1 MAKILVQVLY
11 DSRDLRSLIIFFS
24 KLVIWDS
31 LSKISFRVTP
41 YFDEKQKNIFRFR
54 SSRALS
60 QGFSNI
66 KTKPNKTKQNKNKN
80 KNKNKTKQNKTKPK
94 QNKTKQN
101 KTKQNKTKHI
111 FSNLSHI
118 GLLYKQHPALVKE
131 HSIAHWITIQCS
143 SLGIFWINE
152 IKFVIM
158 RLESIVHSYTIWVI
172 PVFY

>member
-80 KNKNKTKQNKTKPK
+80 KNKA
-94 QNKTKQN
+94 

-131 HSIAHWITIQCS
+131 HSIAQWITIQCS

-158 RLESIVHSYTIWVI
+158 RLECIVHSYTIWVI

>member
-80 KNKNKTKQNKTKPK
+80 KNKA
-94 QNKTKQN
+94 

-131 HSIAHWITIQCS
+131 HSIAQWITIQCS

-158 RLESIVHSYTIWVI
+158 RLESTVHSYTIWVI

>member
-54 SSRALS
+54 SSHALS

-80 KNKNKTKQNKTKPK
+80 KNKA
-94 QNKTKQN
+94 

-131 HSIAHWITIQCS
+131 HSTAQCITIQCS

>member
-31 LSKISFRVTP
+31 LSKITFRVTP

-80 KNKNKTKQNKTKPK
+80 KNKA
-94 QNKTKQN
+94 

-131 HSIAHWITIQCS
+131 HSIAQWITIQCS

>member
-66 KTKPNKTKQNKNKN
+66 KTKPNKTIQNKNKN
-80 KNKNKTKQNKTKPK
+80 KNKA
-94 QNKTKQN
+94 

-131 HSIAHWITIQCS
+131 HSIAQWITIQCS

-158 RLESIVHSYTIWVI
+158 RLESTVHSYTIWVI

>member
-80 KNKNKTKQNKTKPK
+80 KNKTKTKQN
-94 QNKTKQN
+94 Q
-101 KTKQNKTKHI
+101 TKHI

-118 GLLYKQHPALVKE
+118 GLLYKHPALVKE
-131 HSIAHWITIQCS
+131 HSIAQWITIQCS

>member
-80 KNKNKTKQNKTKPK
+80 KA
-94 QNKTKQN
+94 

-131 HSIAHWITIQCS
+131 HSIAQ
-143 SLGIFWINE
+143 
-152 IKFVIM
+152 
-158 RLESIVHSYTIWVI
+158 
-172 PVFY
+172 

>member
-80 KNKNKTKQNKTKPK
+80 KNKA
-94 QNKTKQN
+94 

-131 HSIAHWITIQCS
+131 HSIEQWITIQCS

-158 RLESIVHSYTIWVI
+158 RLESTVHSYTIWVI

>member
-31 LSKISFRVTP
+31 LSKISFRVIP

-80 KNKNKTKQNKTKPK
+80 KNKA
-94 QNKTKQN
+94 

-131 HSIAHWITIQCS
+131 HSIAQWITIQCS

>member
-1 MAKILVQVLY
+1 MAKSLVQVLY

-54 SSRALS
+54 SNRALS

-80 KNKNKTKQNKTKPK
+80 KNKA
-94 QNKTKQN
+94 

-131 HSIAHWITIQCS
+131 HSIAQWITIQCS
-143 SLGIFWINE
+143 SLRIFWINE

>member
-41 YFDEKQKNIFRFR
+41 YFDEKQKNTFRFR

-80 KNKNKTKQNKTKPK
+80 KNKA
-94 QNKTKQN
+94 

-131 HSIAHWITIQCS
+131 HSIAQWITIQCS

>member
-80 KNKNKTKQNKTKPK
+80 KNKA
-94 QNKTKQN
+94 

-131 HSIAHWITIQCS
+131 HSIAQWITIQCS

-152 IKFVIM
+152 IKFIIM

>member
-80 KNKNKTKQNKTKPK
+80 KNKA
-94 QNKTKQN
+94 

-131 HSIAHWITIQCS
+131 HSIAQWITIQCS

-172 PVFY
+172 QVFY

>member
-80 KNKNKTKQNKTKPK
+80 KNKV
-94 QNKTKQN
+94 

-131 HSIAHWITIQCS
+131 HSIAQWITIQCS

>member
-11 DSRDLRSLIIFFS
+11 DSMDLRSLIIFFS

-80 KNKNKTKQNKTKPK
+80 KA
-94 QNKTKQN
+94 

-131 HSIAHWITIQCS
+131 HSIARWITIQCS
-143 SLGIFWINE
+143 SLEIFWINE

>member
-54 SSRALS
+54 SIRALS

-80 KNKNKTKQNKTKPK
+80 KNKNKA
-94 QNKTKQN
+94 

-118 GLLYKQHPALVKE
+118 RLLYKQHPALVKE
-131 HSIAHWITIQCS
+131 HSIAQWITIQCS

>member
-80 KNKNKTKQNKTKPK
+80 KNKNKTKTKTKQKQKQNKTKPNQTYFFK
-94 QNKTKQN
+94 
-101 KTKQNKTKHI
+101 
-111 FSNLSHI
+111 SLP
-118 GLLYKQHPALVKE
+118 YR
-131 HSIAHWITIQCS
+131 ITLQTTSRTC
-143 SLGIFWINE
+143 
-152 IKFVIM
+152 
-158 RLESIVHSYTIWVI
+158 
-172 PVFY
+172 

>member
-66 KTKPNKTKQNKNKN
+66 KTKPNKTKQNKNK
-80 KNKNKTKQNKTKPK
+80 KKKQNKNKTKQN
-94 QNKTKQN
+94 Q
-101 KTKQNKTKHI
+101 TKHI

-131 HSIAHWITIQCS
+131 HSIAQWITIQCS

>member
-54 SSRALS
+54 ISRALS

-80 KNKNKTKQNKTKPK
+80 KNKA
-94 QNKTKQN
+94 

-131 HSIAHWITIQCS
+131 HSIAQWITIQCS

>member
-11 DSRDLRSLIIFFS
+11 DSRYLRSLIIFFS

-31 LSKISFRVTP
+31 LSKITFRVTP

-80 KNKNKTKQNKTKPK
+80 KNKA
-94 QNKTKQN
+94 

-131 HSIAHWITIQCS
+131 HSIAQWITIQCS

>member
-11 DSRDLRSLIIFFS
+11 DRWDLRSLIIFFS

-80 KNKNKTKQNKTKPK
+80 KNKA
-94 QNKTKQN
+94 

-118 GLLYKQHPALVKE
+118 GLLYEQHPALVKE
-131 HSIAHWITIQCS
+131 HSIAQWITIQCS

>member
-66 KTKPNKTKQNKNKN
+66 KKKPNKTKQNKNKN
-80 KNKNKTKQNKTKPK
+80 KNKA
-94 QNKTKQN
+94 

-131 HSIAHWITIQCS
+131 HSIAQWITIQCS

>member
-80 KNKNKTKQNKTKPK
+80 KNKA
-94 QNKTKQN
+94 

-131 HSIAHWITIQCS
+131 HSIAQWITIQCS

-158 RLESIVHSYTIWVI
+158 RLESIIHSYTIWVI

>member
-66 KTKPNKTKQNKNKN
+66 KTKPNKSKQNKNKN
-80 KNKNKTKQNKTKPK
+80 KNKA
-94 QNKTKQN
+94 

-131 HSIAHWITIQCS
+131 HSIAQWITIQCS

-158 RLESIVHSYTIWVI
+158 RLESTVHSYTIWVI

>member
-1 MAKILVQVLY
+1 M
-11 DSRDLRSLIIFFS
+11 
-24 KLVIWDS
+24 IWDS
-31 LSKISFRVTP
+31 LSKISFSVTP
-41 YFDEKQKNIFRFR
+41 YLDEKQKNIFRFR

-66 KTKPNKTKQNKNKN
+66 KTKPKQN
-80 KNKNKTKQNKTKPK
+80 QNKTK
-94 QNKTKQN
+94 T
-101 KTKQNKTKHI
+101 KTKHI

-131 HSIAHWITIQCS
+131 HSTAQCITIQCS

-158 RLESIVHSYTIWVI
+158 RLESIVHGYTIWVI
-172 PVFY
+172 PVFYWLILRMLTYLTIFLWSRVIL

>member
-41 YFDEKQKNIFRFR
+41 YFDEKQKNIFRFM

-66 KTKPNKTKQNKNKN
+66 KTKPNKTKQNQTKQKQ
-80 KNKNKTKQNKTKPK
+80 KQKQSKNKTKQNQTYFFKSLP
-94 QNKTKQN
+94 
-101 KTKQNKTKHI
+101 
-111 FSNLSHI
+111 
-118 GLLYKQHPALVKE
+118 YR
-131 HSIAHWITIQCS
+131 ITLQTTSRTC
-143 SLGIFWINE
+143 
-152 IKFVIM
+152 
-158 RLESIVHSYTIWVI
+158 
-172 PVFY
+172 

>member
-80 KNKNKTKQNKTKPK
+80 KA
-94 QNKTKQN
+94 

-131 HSIAHWITIQCS
+131 HSIAQWITIQCS

>member
-54 SSRALS
+54 ISRALS

-80 KNKNKTKQNKTKPK
+80 KNKA
-94 QNKTKQN
+94 

-131 HSIAHWITIQCS
+131 HSIAQWITIQCS

-172 PVFY
+172 QVFY

>member
-1 MAKILVQVLY
+1 MAKSLVQVLY

-54 SSRALS
+54 SNRALS

-80 KNKNKTKQNKTKPK
+80 KNKA
-94 QNKTKQN
+94 

-131 HSIAHWITIQCS
+131 HSIAQWITIQCS

>member
-80 KNKNKTKQNKTKPK
+80 KNKNKTK
-94 QNKTKQN
+94 TKQN
-101 KTKQNKTKHI
+101 KTKQNQTKHI

-118 GLLYKQHPALVKE
+118 GLLYKQHPALVKGTF
-131 HSIAHWITIQCS
+131 HSTVNNHTMLVFGDLLDKWDKICNNAIGKYS
-143 SLGIFWINE
+143 S
-152 IKFVIM
+152 
-158 RLESIVHSYTIWVI
+158 
-172 PVFY
+172 

>member
-66 KTKPNKTKQNKNKN
+66 KKKPNKTKQNKNKN
-80 KNKNKTKQNKTKPK
+80 KNKV
-94 QNKTKQN
+94 

-131 HSIAHWITIQCS
+131 HSIAQWITIQCS

>member
-66 KTKPNKTKQNKNKN
+66 KTKPNKTKTKTKT
-80 KNKNKTKQNKTKPK
+80 KTKQ
-94 QNKTKQN
+94 KQN

-111 FSNLSHI
+111 FSNLSLI

-131 HSIAHWITIQCS
+131 HSIAQWITVFGDLFDKWDKICNNAIGKYS
-143 SLGIFWINE
+143 S
-152 IKFVIM
+152 
-158 RLESIVHSYTIWVI
+158 
-172 PVFY
+172 

>member
-31 LSKISFRVTP
+31 WSKISFRVTP

-80 KNKNKTKQNKTKPK
+80 KA
-94 QNKTKQN
+94 

-131 HSIAHWITIQCS
+131 HSIAQWITIQCS